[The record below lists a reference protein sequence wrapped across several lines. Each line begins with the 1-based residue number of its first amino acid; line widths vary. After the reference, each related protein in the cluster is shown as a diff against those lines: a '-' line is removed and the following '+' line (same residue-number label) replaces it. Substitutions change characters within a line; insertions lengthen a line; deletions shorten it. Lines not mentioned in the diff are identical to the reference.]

1 MQKIVNVR
9 TEPDYHLHLRFEDG
23 TSGTLDLGDW
33 IEGGGVF
40 EQLRDPAAFARVQI
54 GGGGRFIE
62 WPNEI
67 DVCADALRERLD
79 AMSAASG

>member
-1 MQKIVNVR
+1 MQKIVKVR
-9 TEPDYHLHLRFEDG
+9 TEPDYRLLVSFEDG
-23 TSGTLDLGDW
+23 ATGALDLSDW

-40 EQLRDPAAFARVQI
+40 EQLRDPSTFARVQI
-54 GGGGRFIE
+54 SGGGRFLE

-67 DVCADALRERLD
+67 DVCADALRERID

>member
-9 TEPDYHLHLRFEDG
+9 IEPGYQLHLSFDDG
-23 TSGTLDLGDW
+23 ASGTLDLRDW

-40 EQLRDPAAFARVQI
+40 EQLRDPAAFARVHI
-54 GGGGRFIE
+54 GGGGRFLE

-79 AMSAASG
+79 AISATR